1 MISSFRCFSP
11 LAFLWT
17 LLVFYSSSS
26 SIITILSSSST
37 ELFDP
42 YVMNGGLLA
51 AIAGRDYM
59 ILATDTR
66 LVGQSGYDIL
76 ERHTIHSRLW
86 SPITSSRTQSSSSD
100 DDDDSNNDDLMVAPD
115 GSLNINLFEE
125 LQKLQQQQQQQQPPP
140 QVSSSSSLRVLRES
154 TVVVGDSP
162 SASSSSTT
170 MIGSV
175 GCQSDCEQLKR
186 SLRCE
191 LRTARHF
198 GEIIIMAGSESGGR
212 DKNEWKSTTS
222 SFSMETMS
230 VLLSQVLYSRRTF
243 PFGCYCILGGL
254 SATTGEDDDDGM
266 GQVYVYDA
274 IGSYEQVAIACTG
287 TGFELLQPILDRQFQ
302 PLRIQQQPPS
312 SSSSTRTSPPL
323 SSPSR
328 QVDCPTVHEAIEILV
343 RAYRSV
349 AERDIRVGDHVVLYS
364 VQRRR
369 RRNHNNVE
377 RDPPHNKDKND
388 DTETPIRNV
397 VYQSKI
403 WTAPLKKH

>member
-1 MISSFRCFSP
+1 
-11 LAFLWT
+11 
-17 LLVFYSSSS
+17 
-26 SIITILSSSST
+26 
-37 ELFDP
+37 
-42 YVMNGGLLA
+42 
-51 AIAGRDYM
+51 
-59 ILATDTR
+59 
-66 LVGQSGYDIL
+66 
-76 ERHTIHSRLW
+76 
-86 SPITSSRTQSSSSD
+86 
-100 DDDDSNNDDLMVAPD
+100 
-115 GSLNINLFEE
+115 
-125 LQKLQQQQQQQQPPP
+125 
-140 QVSSSSSLRVLRES
+140 
-154 TVVVGDSP
+154 
-162 SASSSSTT
+162 

-212 DKNEWKSTTS
+212 DKNEWKSTSTSTSTS
-222 SFSMETMS
+222 SISMETMS

-254 SATTGEDDDDGM
+254 STTTTGDDDDNGKGM

-369 RRNHNNVE
+369 NNNMDPAE
-377 RDPPHNKDKND
+377 RDPPHNKDNHKND